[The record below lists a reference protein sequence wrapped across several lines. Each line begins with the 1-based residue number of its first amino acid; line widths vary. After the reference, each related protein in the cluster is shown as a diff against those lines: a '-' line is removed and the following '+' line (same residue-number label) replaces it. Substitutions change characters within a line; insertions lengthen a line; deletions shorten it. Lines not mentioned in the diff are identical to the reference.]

1 MKLSDIKTKSVTK
14 PPRLVIY
21 GPAGIGKTSF
31 AASMLDPIFVQTE
44 DGLGQI
50 DVPHFPLAKTFEEV
64 MTALDTLIN
73 EKHEYK
79 TVVVDSIDWLEGLVW
94 KYTCQQ
100 HGKNSIEEFGFGK
113 GYVEALGNWRKYI
126 DKLNTLR
133 DECSMTVCQ
142 IAHAEQKVVN
152 QPDTEPFD
160 RWQIKLN
167 KRASDLVQEHADIV
181 GFCNTKT
188 VIKKS
193 EGQGGRQ
200 YQKAVT
206 DSFRYM
212 YCHVDPA
219 RIAKN
224 RYGITTELPLDWET
238 IRAAILAAP
247 QKPETKEPAKEA
259 AE

>member
-1 MKLSDIKTKSVTK
+1 MKLSDIQNKSK
-14 PPRLVIY
+14 LKSPRLVIY

-31 AASMLDPIFVQTE
+31 AASLPAPIFVQTE

-50 DVPHFPLAKTFEEV
+50 DVPHFPLAKTFEQV
-64 MTALDTLIN
+64 MDALDTLIN
-73 EKHEYK
+73 DEHKFK
-79 TVVVDSIDWLEGLVW
+79 TVCVDSIDWLEGLVW

-133 DECSMTVCQ
+133 DQKSMVVCQ

-167 KRASDLVQEHADIV
+167 KRASDLVQEHADLV

-206 DSFRYM
+206 DAQRYLH
-212 YCHVDPA
+212 CHVDPA

-224 RYGITTELPLDWET
+224 RYGITEALPLDWPT
-238 IRAAILAAP
+238 LAAAI
-247 QKPETKEPAKEA
+247 KGETPKSKSETEVKEA